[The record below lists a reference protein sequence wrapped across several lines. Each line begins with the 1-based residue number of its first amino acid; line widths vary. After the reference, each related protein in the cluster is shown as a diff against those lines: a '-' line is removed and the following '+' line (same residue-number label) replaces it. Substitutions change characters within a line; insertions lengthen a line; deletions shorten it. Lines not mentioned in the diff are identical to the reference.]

1 MIFSPT
7 SHVLDAGPC
16 CHEPRLQTQI
26 KPDKPPNADAV
37 ALYWKEFT
45 MTKFDQA
52 WVDAETAK
60 REWMTEN
67 SLYKEEEEHAS
78 CGVGLVVSIDGKPSR
93 KVVENGIAALKAIWH
108 RGAVDAD
115 GKTGDGAG
123 IHVQIPVEFFYDQI
137 RRTGHEPDMTKMIAV
152 GQVFLPR
159 TDYGAQE
166 TCRTIVESEVLRMGY
181 YIYGWRHVPVDVAC
195 LGEKANATRPEI
207 EQILISNSKG
217 VDEETFERE
226 LYVIRRRIEKA
237 ATAAGVQGLYLCSLS
252 CRSIIYKGMMLAEQ
266 VAEFYPD
273 LMDERFESAFALYHQ
288 RYSTNTFP
296 QWWLAQPFRML
307 AHNGEINTLKGNL
320 NWMKS
325 HEIRMASGAFGDMA
339 EDIKPIVAQGSSDS
353 AALDSVFEVLVRAG
367 RSAPMAKTMMVPESW
382 SKQAIELPQ
391 SWRDMYS
398 YCNSVLEPWDGPAA
412 LAMTD
417 GRWVCAGLDR
427 NGLRP
432 MRYVVTGDGLLI
444 AGSETGMVPVDEA
457 NVVEKGALGPGQ
469 LLAVD
474 MQEGKLY
481 HDTEMKDKLAAA
493 QPFGDWVG
501 KINELDDKLAVVTE
515 KPMFTGAELRK
526 RQIAA
531 GYSIEEL
538 EQILAPMAE
547 DAKEALASMGD
558 DTPSAVL
565 SEKYRPLS
573 HFFRQAFSQV
583 TNPPIDSLREFR
595 VMSLKTRFG
604 NLKNVLDE
612 DSSQTEILVLDSPF
626 VGNAQFDEL
635 IANFNAPLAEI
646 DCTFDAGAGPDDL
659 RKGLTRIRA
668 EAEDAV
674 RSGAGHIILT
684 DQHQSIDR
692 VAMPMIL
699 ATSAVHSW
707 LTRKGLRTFC
717 SLNVRSAECVDPH
730 YFAVLIGCGATVVNA
745 YLAEDSLADRIERGL
760 LECTL
765 TEAIQRYRNAIDQ
778 GLLKIMAKMGIS
790 VISSYRGGLNF
801 EAVGLS
807 RAMVAEYFP
816 GMQSRISGIGTTG
829 IQRKSESVH
838 AKGWRG
844 GSDVLPIGGFYKAR
858 RSGEKHAWEAQTMHM
873 LQAACNTANYEM
885 WKQFSAAMRANPP
898 IHLRDL
904 LDIKEMGKAIPIEE
918 VESITSIRK
927 RFVTPGMSLGALS
940 PEAHKTLNVAMNR
953 IGAKSDSGEG
963 GEDPAHFVPEANG
976 DNPSA
981 KIKQVASGRFGVTAE
996 YLNHCEELEIKVAQ
1010 GAKPG
1015 EGGQL
1020 PGMKVTDLIARLRH
1034 STKGVTLISPPPH
1047 HDIYSIE
1054 DLAQLIYDLK
1064 QINPR
1069 CKVTVK
1075 LVASSGVGTIAAG
1088 VAKAKADV
1096 ILISGHNG
1104 GTGASPAT
1112 SIKYA
1117 GLPWEM
1123 GLTEAHQVLAMNNLR
1138 ERVTLRTDGGLRT
1151 GRDIVM
1157 AAMMG
1162 AEEYG
1167 IGTAALIAMGCIM
1180 VRQCQSNTC
1189 PVGVCTQDE
1198 ELRDKFTGNADKVV
1212 NLITFYATEVR
1223 EILASIGARS
1233 MDDVI
1238 GRADLL
1244 SQVSRGSAHLDDLD
1258 LNPLL
1263 ITVDGADRIVYD
1275 RNKARNFVPDTLD
1288 AEIVKDA
1295 ARFLNDGEKMQLQYA
1310 VQNTL
1315 RTIGT
1320 RTSSH
1325 IVQNFG
1331 MNNTLQADHL
1341 TVKLSGSA
1349 GQSLGAFAA
1358 PGLKLEVSGDANDYV
1373 GKGLS
1378 GGTIVVRP
1386 PMNSP
1391 LVAADNTIIGNT
1403 VLYGATAGYLFAAGR
1418 AGERFGVR
1426 NSGAKVVIEGCGACG
1441 CEYMT
1446 GGVAVIL
1453 GSIGA
1458 NFGAGMTGGMA
1469 YLYDPDGVADSRMN
1483 HETLATCP
1491 IGDAHW
1497 EGQLKELIERHLA
1510 ETGSVKAADIL
1521 QHWDV
1526 ELANF
1531 VQICPKEMLAHLPAP
1546 LGVEDKAVPAE

>member
-1 MIFSPT
+1 
-7 SHVLDAGPC
+7 
-16 CHEPRLQTQI
+16 
-26 KPDKPPNADAV
+26 
-37 ALYWKEFT
+37 
-45 MTKFDQA
+45 MTVYDEKWA
-52 WVDAETAK
+52 AREEAK
-60 REWMTEN
+60 RAYMSEH
-67 SLYKEEEEHAS
+67 SLFREEDEHSS
-78 CGVGLVVSIDGKPSR
+78 CGVGLVVSIDGSKSR
-93 KVVENGIAALKAIWH
+93 KVVENGISALKAIWH

-115 GKTGDGAG
+115 GMTGDGAG
-123 IHVQIPVEFFYDQI
+123 IHVQIPVPFFYDQVE
-137 RRTGHEPDMTKMIAV
+137 RTGHTPRKGEMLAV

-159 TDYGAQE
+159 TDFGAQE

-181 YIYGWRHVPVDVAC
+181 YIYGWRHVPVATSC
-195 LGEKANATRPEI
+195 LGDKANATRPEI

-237 ATAAGVQGLYLCSLS
+237 AAAAGVGQLYICSLS

-273 LMDERFESAFALYHQ
+273 LMDERFESAFAIYHQ

-325 HEIRMASGAFGDMA
+325 HEIRMASSTFGDMA
-339 EDIKPIVAQGSSDS
+339 EDIKPICPQGSSDS
-353 AALDSVFEVLVRAG
+353 AALDAVFEVLVRAG
-367 RSAPMAKTMMVPESW
+367 RTAPMAKTMLVPESW
-382 SKQAIELPQ
+382 SKNAQELPQ

-398 YCNSVLEPWDGPAA
+398 YVNSVMEPWDGPAA

-432 MRYVVTGDGLLI
+432 MRYVVTGDGLVI
-444 AGSETGMVPVDEA
+444 AGSEVGMVPTDEA
-457 NVVEKGALGPGQ
+457 TVVEKGALGPGQ
-469 LLAVD
+469 MLAVD
-474 MQEGKLY
+474 MKDGKLY
-481 HDTEMKDKLAAA
+481 HDTEMKDSLANA
-493 QPFGDWVG
+493 QPFGEWVG
-501 KINELDDKLAVVTE
+501 KINDLDEELTGLEE
-515 KPMFTGAELRK
+515 KTLFSGDELKK

-547 DAKEALASMGD
+547 DGKETLASMGD

-573 HFFRQAFSQV
+573 HFFRQNFSQV

-612 DSSQTEILVLDSPF
+612 DSSQTEILVLESPF
-626 VGNAQFDEL
+626 IGNAQFDAL
-635 IANFNAPLAEI
+635 KTHFNAPMTEI
-646 DCTFDAGAGPDDL
+646 DCTFDAAGGPTAL
-659 RKGLTRIRA
+659 REGLDRIRS

-674 RSGAGHIILT
+674 RSGGGHIVLT
-684 DQHQSIDR
+684 DHMQNADK

-717 SLNVRSAECVDPH
+717 SLGVRSAECIDPH
-730 YFAVLIGCGATVVNA
+730 YFAVLIGCGATIVNA

-760 LECTL
+760 LDCTL
-765 TEAIQRYRNAIDQ
+765 TEAVSRYRAAVDA

-807 RAMVAEYFP
+807 RAMVAEFFP
-816 GMQSRISGIGTTG
+816 GMHSRISGIGVNG
-829 IQRKSESVH
+829 IQRKVESVH
-838 AKGWRG
+838 KKGFHG
-844 GSDVLPIGGFYKAR
+844 GNAMPIGGFYKSR
-858 RSGEKHAWEAQTMHM
+858 KTGETHAWEAQAMHM
-873 LQAACNTANYEM
+873 LQSACDRASYEM
-885 WKQFSAAMRANPP
+885 WKQYSAKMKANPP

-904 LDIKEMGKAIPIEE
+904 LDIKALGKAVPIEE

-1112 SIKYA
+1112 SIKFA

-1138 ERVTLRTDGGLRT
+1138 DRVTLRTDGGLRT

-1198 ELRDKFTGNADKVV
+1198 DLRAKFTGNADKVV
-1212 NLITFYATEVR
+1212 NLITFYAQEVR
-1223 EILASIGARS
+1223 ELLASIGARS
-1233 MDDVI
+1233 VDEII

-1244 SQVSRGSAHLDDLD
+1244 TQVSRGSAHLDDLD

-1263 ITVDGADRIVYD
+1263 LSMDGAESIVYD
-1275 RNKARNFVPDTLD
+1275 RSKPRNAVPDTLD
-1288 AEIVKDA
+1288 AQIVSDA
-1295 ARFLNDGEKMQLQYA
+1295 ARFLNDGEKMQLSYA

-1315 RTIGT
+1315 RTVGT

-1325 IVQNFG
+1325 IVTNFG
-1331 MNNTLQADHL
+1331 MRNDLQPDHL
-1341 TVKLSGSA
+1341 TVKLTGSA

-1358 PGLKLEVSGDANDYV
+1358 PGLKIEVSGDANDYV

-1378 GGTIVVRP
+1378 GGIIVVRP
-1386 PMNSP
+1386 PMHSP
-1391 LVAADNTIIGNT
+1391 LVASENTIIGNT
-1403 VLYGATAGYLFAAGR
+1403 VLYGATDGYLFAAGR
-1418 AGERFGVR
+1418 AGERFAVR
-1426 NSGAKVVIEGCGACG
+1426 NSGAKVVIEGCGSNG

-1446 GGVAVIL
+1446 GGTAVIL
-1453 GSIGA
+1453 GTIGA

-1469 YLYDPDGVADSRMN
+1469 YLYDPEGNVEDLMN
-1483 HETLATCP
+1483 LETLVTCP
-1491 IGDAHW
+1491 VTVDHW
-1497 EGQLKELIERHLA
+1497 EAELKDLIERHAA
-1510 ETGSVKAADIL
+1510 ETNSVKAREIL
-1521 QHWDV
+1521 SNWEV
-1526 ELANF
+1526 EKANF
-1531 VQICPKEMLAHLPAP
+1531 LQACPKEMLIHIPAP
-1546 LGVEDKAVPAE
+1546 LSLEEKAIPAE

>member
-1 MIFSPT
+1 
-7 SHVLDAGPC
+7 
-16 CHEPRLQTQI
+16 
-26 KPDKPPNADAV
+26 
-37 ALYWKEFT
+37 
-45 MTKFDQA
+45 MTKYDA
-52 WVDAETAK
+52 TWVAAEEAK
-60 REWMTEN
+60 RKWMAEN
-67 SLYKEEEEHAS
+67 GMYIEEEEHSS
-78 CGVGLVVSIDGKPSR
+78 CGVGLVVSLDGQPSR
-93 KVVENGIAALKAIWH
+93 KVVEAGITALKAIWH

-123 IHVQIPVEFFYDQI
+123 IHVQIPVPFFYDQI
-137 RRTGHEPDMTKMIAV
+137 RRTGHEPDMDQLIAV

-159 TDYGAQE
+159 SDFGAQE

-181 YIYGWRHVPVDVAC
+181 YIYGWRHVPVDVSC

-237 ATAAGVQGLYLCSLS
+237 AAAAGIGSLYLCSLS

-266 VAEFYPD
+266 VSEFYPD
-273 LMDERFESAFALYHQ
+273 LQDERFESAFAIYHQ

-325 HEIRMASGAFGDMA
+325 HEIRMASNYFGDLA
-339 EDIKPIVAQGSSDS
+339 EDIKPIVPGGSSDS
-353 AALDSVFEVLVRAG
+353 AALDAVFEVLVRAG
-367 RSAPMAKTMMVPESW
+367 RNAPMAKTMLVPEAW
-382 SKQAIELPQ
+382 SKTSTELPQ
-391 SWRDMYS
+391 AWQDMYA
-398 YCNSVLEPWDGPAA
+398 YCNSVMEPWDGPAA

-432 MRYVVTGDGLLI
+432 MRYVVTGEGLLI
-444 AGSETGMVPVDEA
+444 AGSEAGMVPVNEA
-457 NVVEKGALGPGQ
+457 NLVEKGALGPGQ
-469 LLAVD
+469 MIAVD
-474 MQEGKLY
+474 MQEAKLY
-481 HDTEMKDKLAAA
+481 HDTGMKDALAASR
-493 QPFGDWVG
+493 PFGDWVE
-501 KINELDDKLAVVTE
+501 KVVDL
-515 KPMFTGAELRK
+515 GAETEGLTESVAFSGSELRQ
-526 RQIAA
+526 RQISA
-531 GYSIEEL
+531 GYTLEEL

-547 DAKEALASMGD
+547 DGKETLASMGD

-565 SEKYRPLS
+565 SKQYRPLS
-573 HFFRQAFSQV
+573 HFFRQNFSQV
-583 TNPPIDSLREFR
+583 TNPPIDSLREYR

-612 DSSQTEILVLDSPF
+612 DSSQTEILVLESPF
-626 VGNAQFDEL
+626 VTNAQFQALLTQFGESVVS
-635 IANFNAPLAEI
+635 I
-646 DCTFDAGAGPDDL
+646 DCTFPTGGGQGAL
-659 RKGLTRIRA
+659 REALSRIRQ

-674 RSGAGHIILT
+674 RSGAGNIVLT
-684 DQHQSIDR
+684 DRGQSHER

-707 LTRKGLRTFC
+707 LTKQGLRTFC
-717 SLNVRSAECVDPH
+717 SINVRSAECIDPH
-730 YFAVLIGCGATVVNA
+730 YFAVLIGAGATTVNA
-745 YLAEDSLADRIERGL
+745 YLAQDSLADRIDRGL
-760 LECTL
+760 LECSL
-765 TEAIQRYRNAIDQ
+765 TEAMARYRNAIDQ

-816 GMQSRISGIGTTG
+816 GMISRISGIGVSG
-829 IQRKSESVH
+829 LQRKAEEVH
-838 AKGWRG
+838 ANGWLSQG
-844 GSDVLPIGGFYKAR
+844 DVLPIGGFYKAR

-873 LQAACNTANYEM
+873 MQMACNTASYEM
-885 WKQFSAAMRANPP
+885 WKQYSAKMRSNPP

-904 LDIKEMGKAIPIEE
+904 LDIKPLGKAIPIEE

-963 GEDPAHFVPEANG
+963 GEDPAHFVPEPNG

-1088 VAKAKADV
+1088 VAKAKADI

-1112 SIKYA
+1112 SIKFA

-1138 ERVTLRTDGGLRT
+1138 DRVTLRTDGGLRT

-1198 ELRDKFTGNADKVV
+1198 RLREKFTGNADKVV
-1212 NLITFYATEVR
+1212 NLITFYAQEVR
-1223 EILASIGARS
+1223 ELLASIGARS
-1233 MDDVI
+1233 LDEVI

-1244 SQVSRGSAHLDDLD
+1244 TQVSRGAAHLDDLD

-1263 ITVDGADRIVYD
+1263 ITVDGSQNIVYD
-1275 RNKARNFVPDTLD
+1275 RYKARNAVPDTLD
-1288 AEIVKDA
+1288 AQIVKDA
-1295 ARFLNDGEKMQLQYA
+1295 HRFLEDGEKMQLSYA

-1325 IVQNFG
+1325 IVKNFG
-1331 MNNTLQADHL
+1331 MRNALQPDHL
-1341 TVKLSGSA
+1341 TVKLEGSA

-1386 PMNSP
+1386 AQVSP
-1391 LVAADNTIIGNT
+1391 LQADANVIIGNT
-1403 VLYGATAGYLFAAGR
+1403 VLYGATDGYLFAAGR
-1418 AGERFGVR
+1418 AGERFAVR
-1426 NSGAKVVIEGCGACG
+1426 NSGAKVVIEGCGSNG

-1469 YLYDPDGVADSRMN
+1469 YLYDPEGSALDNMN
-1483 HETLATCP
+1483 LETLVTCP
-1491 IGDAHW
+1491 VTVDHW
-1497 EGQLKELIERHLA
+1497 EDQLHGLVARHAA
-1510 ETGSVKAADIL
+1510 ETGSRKAAEIL
-1521 QHWDV
+1521 QHWD
-1526 ELANF
+1526 EEKANF
-1531 VQICPKEMLAHLPAP
+1531 LQVCPKEMLNKISHP
-1546 LGVEDKAVPAE
+1546 LGIEEQAVPAE

>member
-1 MIFSPT
+1 
-7 SHVLDAGPC
+7 
-16 CHEPRLQTQI
+16 
-26 KPDKPPNADAV
+26 
-37 ALYWKEFT
+37 
-45 MTKFDQA
+45 MTKYDSD
-52 WVDAETAK
+52 WVKSEETKRKWMAEHG
-60 REWMTEN
+60 
-67 SLYKEEEEHAS
+67 LYSETEEHSS
-78 CGVGLVVSIDGKPSR
+78 CGVGLVVSVDGKRSR
-93 KVVENGIAALKAIWH
+93 KVVDAGIEALKAVWH

-123 IHVQIPVEFFYDQI
+123 IHVQIPVPFFYDQI
-137 RRTGHEPDMTKMIAV
+137 RRTGHEPKIDELIAV

-159 TDYGAQE
+159 TDFGAQE
-166 TCRTIVESEVLRMGY
+166 SCRTIVETEVLRMGY
-181 YIYGWRHVPVDVAC
+181 YIYGWRHVPVDVTC

-217 VDEETFERE
+217 VDEDTFERE

-237 ATAAGVQGLYLCSLS
+237 AMAAGISGLYLASLS

-266 VAEFYPD
+266 VAVFYPD
-273 LMDERFESAFALYHQ
+273 LMDARFESAFAIYHQ

-307 AHNGEINTLKGNL
+307 AHNGEINTLRGNI

-325 HEIRMASGAFGDMA
+325 HEIRMASGTFGDYA
-339 EDIKPIVAQGSSDS
+339 EDIKPIIAGGSSDS

-367 RSAPMAKTMMVPESW
+367 RSAPMAKTMLVPESW
-382 SKQAIELPQ
+382 SKQAVELPQ
-391 SWRDMYS
+391 AWRDMYS
-398 YCNSVLEPWDGPAA
+398 YCNSVMEPWDGPAA

-432 MRYVVTGDGLLI
+432 MRYVVTGDGLVI
-444 AGSETGMVPVDEA
+444 AGSETGMVPIDEA
-457 NVVEKGALGPGQ
+457 TVAEKGALGPGQ
-469 LLAVD
+469 MLAVD
-474 MQEGKLY
+474 MKKGKLFR
-481 HDTEMKDKLAAA
+481 DTQIKNKLAAA
-493 QPFGDWVG
+493 LPFGEWVG
-501 KINELDDKLAVVTE
+501 KINDLDTVLAGIEE
-515 KPMFTGAELRK
+515 KPLFTGAELRK

-538 EQILAPMAE
+538 EQILSPMAE
-547 DAKEALASMGD
+547 DGKEALASMGD

-565 SEKYRPLS
+565 SKQYRPLS
-573 HFFRQAFSQV
+573 HFFRQNFSQV
-583 TNPPIDSLREFR
+583 TNPPIDSLREYR

-612 DSSQTEILVLDSPF
+612 DSSQTEIVVLGSPF
-626 VGNAQFDEL
+626 VGNAQWEKLVENFD
-635 IANFNAPLAEI
+635 APLAEI
-646 DCTFDAGAGPDDL
+646 DCSFEPGAGAL
-659 RKGLTRIRA
+659 SAALSRVRA
-668 EAEDAV
+668 EAEEAV
-674 RSGAGHIILT
+674 RSGAGHLVLS
-684 DQHQSIDR
+684 DQNSCPGKI
-692 VAMPMIL
+692 AMPMIL
-699 ATSAVHSW
+699 ATSAVHSH

-717 SLNVRSAECVDPH
+717 SLNVRSAECIDPH

-760 LECTL
+760 LDGSL
-765 TEAIQRYRNAIDQ
+765 TENVARYREAIDQ

-790 VISSYRGGLNF
+790 VVSSYRGGLNF

-816 GMQSRISGIGTTG
+816 GMTSRISGIGVTG
-829 IQRKSESVH
+829 IQSKAEDIH
-838 AKGWRG
+838 AKGWESG
-844 GSDVLPIGGFYKAR
+844 LDVLPIGGFYKAR
-858 RSGEKHAWEAQTMHM
+858 KTGETHAWEATSMHM
-873 LQAACNTANYEM
+873 MQMACNRASFEM
-885 WKQFSAAMRANPP
+885 WKQYSAKMQSNPP

-904 LDIKEMGKAIPIEE
+904 MDFKALGNPIPIEE

-963 GEDPAHFVPEANG
+963 GEDPAHFVPEPNG

-996 YLNHCEELEIKVAQ
+996 YLNQCEELEIKVAQ

-1138 ERVTLRTDGGLRT
+1138 DRITLRTDGGLRT

-1198 ELRDKFTGNADKVV
+1198 SLRAKFTGNADKVV
-1212 NLITFYATEVR
+1212 NLITFYAQEVR
-1223 EILASIGARS
+1223 EILASLGARS
-1233 MDDVI
+1233 VDEII

-1244 SQVSRGSAHLDDLD
+1244 AQVSRGSAHLDDLD

-1263 ITVDGADRIVYD
+1263 ITVDGAHDIVYNRGKD
-1275 RNKARNFVPDTLD
+1275 RNAVPDTLD
-1288 AEIVKDA
+1288 AEIVRDA
-1295 ARFLNDGEKMQLQYA
+1295 ARFLKDGEKMQLSYA
-1310 VQNTL
+1310 VQNTH
-1315 RTIGT
+1315 RTVGT
-1320 RTSSH
+1320 RVSSH

-1331 MNNTLQADHL
+1331 MRNTFQSDHL
-1341 TVKLSGSA
+1341 HVKLQGSA

-1386 PMNSP
+1386 PQVSP
-1391 LVAADNTIIGNT
+1391 LKADENTIIGNT
-1403 VLYGATAGYLFAAGR
+1403 VLYGATDGHLFAAGR
-1418 AGERFGVR
+1418 AGERFAVR
-1426 NSGAKVVIEGCGACG
+1426 NSGATVVVEGCGSNG

-1453 GSIGA
+1453 GDIGA

-1469 YLYDPDGVADSRMN
+1469 YLHDPEGKAQLLMN
-1483 HETLATCP
+1483 METLVTCP
-1491 IGDAHW
+1491 VEVSHW
-1497 EGQLKELIERHLA
+1497 EDQLKNLIERHAL
-1510 ETGSVKAADIL
+1510 ETGSRKAADIL

-1526 ELANF
+1526 EKRNF
-1531 VQICPKEMLAHLPAP
+1531 LQVCPKEMLNKLSHP
-1546 LGVEDKAVPAE
+1546 LRLETAAVPAE

>member
-1 MIFSPT
+1 
-7 SHVLDAGPC
+7 
-16 CHEPRLQTQI
+16 
-26 KPDKPPNADAV
+26 
-37 ALYWKEFT
+37 
-45 MTKFDQA
+45 MTKYDDA
-52 WVDAETAK
+52 WVAREEAK
-60 REWMTEN
+60 RAFMAE
-67 SLYKEEEEHAS
+67 SGLYSPEEEHSS
-78 CGVGLVVSIDGKPSR
+78 CGVGLVVNVDGSR
-93 KVVENGIAALKAIWH
+93 SREVVESGIKALQAIWH

-123 IHVQIPVEFFYDQI
+123 IHVQIPVPFFYEQVE
-137 RRTGHEPDMTKMIAV
+137 RTGHIPRKDELIAV

-159 TDYGAQE
+159 TDFAAQE
-166 TCRTIVESEVLRMGY
+166 TCRTIVETEVLRMGY
-181 YIYGWRHVPVDVAC
+181 YIYGWRHVPVKVEC

-237 ATAAGVQGLYLCSLS
+237 ATAAQVPTLYIASMS

-266 VAEFYPD
+266 VAEFFPD
-273 LMDERFESAFALYHQ
+273 LMDDKFESAFAIYHQ

-307 AHNGEINTLKGNL
+307 AHNGEINTLKGNV

-325 HEIRMASGAFGDMA
+325 HEIRMASSAFGDLA
-339 EDIKPIVAQGSSDS
+339 DDIKPIVASGSSDS

-367 RSAPMAKTMMVPESW
+367 RSAPMAKTMLVPEAW
-382 SKQAIELPQ
+382 SKQAVELPQ
-391 SWRDMYS
+391 AWRDMYS
-398 YCNSVLEPWDGPAA
+398 YCNSVMEPWDGPAA

-427 NGLRP
+427 SGLRP
-432 MRYVVTGDGLLI
+432 MRYVVTKDGMLI
-444 AGSETGMVPVDEA
+444 AGSEAGMVPLDEA
-457 NVVEKGALGPGQ
+457 RVLHKGALGPGQ

-474 MQEGKLY
+474 MKKGKLFG
-481 HDTEMKDKLAAA
+481 DTEIKDKLAAA
-493 QPFGDWVG
+493 RPFGEWVS
-501 KINELDDKLAVVTE
+501 KINELDGALAKVTE
-515 KPMFTGAELRK
+515 KPLFEGAELRR

-547 DAKEALASMGD
+547 DAKESLASMGD

-565 SEKYRPLS
+565 SGKYRPLS
-573 HFFRQAFSQV
+573 HFFRQNFSQV
-583 TNPPIDSLREFR
+583 TNPPIDSLREYR

-626 VGNAQFDEL
+626 VGNAQFEEL
-635 IANFNAPLAEI
+635 MGHFNADTATL
-646 DCTFDAGAGPDDL
+646 DCTFEAGAGNL
-659 RKGLTRIRA
+659 NTALMRIRE

-674 RSGAGHIILT
+674 RSGAGHLVLT
-684 DQHQSIDR
+684 DQNSDAGK
-692 VAMPMIL
+692 VSMPMIL
-699 ATSAVHSW
+699 ATSAVHSH
-707 LTRKGLRTFC
+707 LTRKGLRTFT
-717 SLNVRSAECVDPH
+717 SINVRSAECVDPH

-745 YLAEDSLADRIERGL
+745 YLAEDSLADRIGRGL
-760 LECTL
+760 LDVDL
-765 TEAIQRYRNAIDQ
+765 TTAVARYREAIDQ

-790 VISSYRGGLNF
+790 VVSSYRGGLNF

-816 GMQSRISGIGTTG
+816 GMTSRISGIGVSG
-829 IQRKSESVH
+829 IQHKAEGVH
-838 AKGWRG
+838 AKGWAG
-844 GSDVLPIGGFYKAR
+844 NDAVMPMGGFYKSR
-858 RSGEKHAWEAQTMHM
+858 KSGETHAWEATSMHM
-873 LQAACNTANYEM
+873 LQSACNRASYEM
-885 WKQFSAAMRANPP
+885 WKQYSAKMQSNPP

-904 LDIKEMGKAIPIEE
+904 LALKPLGEAVPIEE

-963 GEDPAHFVPEANG
+963 GEDPAHFLPEANG

-996 YLNHCEELEIKVAQ
+996 YLNQCEELEIKVAQ

-1020 PGMKVTDLIARLRH
+1020 PGMKVTELIARLRH
-1034 STKGVTLISPPPH
+1034 STPGVTLISPPPH

-1088 VAKAKADV
+1088 VAKAKADI

-1123 GLTEAHQVLAMNNLR
+1123 GLTEAHQVLSMNNLR
-1138 ERVTLRTDGGLRT
+1138 DRVTLRTDGGLRT

-1157 AAMMG
+1157 AAMLG

-1198 ELRDKFTGNADKVV
+1198 ALRDKFTGNADKVV

-1223 EILASIGARS
+1223 EILASIGARTL
-1233 MDDVI
+1233 DDVI

-1244 SQVSRGSAHLDDLD
+1244 TQVSRGSAHLDDLD

-1263 ITVDGADRIVYD
+1263 ISVDEAHSAVYD
-1275 RNKARNFVPDTLD
+1275 RSKPRNAVAETLD
-1288 AEIVKDA
+1288 AQIVKDA
-1295 ARFLNDGEKMQLQYA
+1295 VRFLEDGEKLQLSYA
-1310 VQNTL
+1310 VQNTH
-1315 RTIGT
+1315 RTVGT
-1320 RTSSH
+1320 RVSSH
-1325 IVQNFG
+1325 IVKKFG
-1331 MNNTLQADHL
+1331 MRNSLQPNHL
-1341 TVKLSGSA
+1341 TVNLTGSA

-1358 PGLKLEVSGDANDYV
+1358 PGLKLVVAGDANDYV

-1378 GGTIVVRP
+1378 GGIVVVRP
-1386 PMNSP
+1386 QMKSTI
-1391 LVAADNTIIGNT
+1391 VAAENTIIGNT
-1403 VLYGATAGYLFAAGR
+1403 VLYGATDGYLFAAGR
-1418 AGERFGVR
+1418 AGERFAVR
-1426 NSGAKVVIEGCGACG
+1426 NSGAQVVIEGCGSNG

-1453 GSIGA
+1453 GEIGA

-1469 YLYDPDGVADSRMN
+1469 YLYDPNGRASEMMN
-1483 HETLATCP
+1483 HETLVHCDVAV
-1491 IGDAHW
+1491 DHW
-1497 EGQLKELIERHLA
+1497 EQQLKSLIEMHA
-1510 ETGSVKAADIL
+1510 KETNSRKARDIL
-1521 QHWDV
+1521 QHWDL
-1526 ELANF
+1526 EKGNF
-1531 VQICPKEMLAHLPAP
+1531 VQVCPKEMLNRIPAP
-1546 LGVEDKAVPAE
+1546 LGNEAQAVPAE

>member
-1 MIFSPT
+1 
-7 SHVLDAGPC
+7 
-16 CHEPRLQTQI
+16 
-26 KPDKPPNADAV
+26 
-37 ALYWKEFT
+37 
-45 MTKFDQA
+45 MTKFDA
-52 WVDAETAK
+52 SWVKAEEAK
-60 REWMTEN
+60 RKRMAEN
-67 SLYKEEEEHAS
+67 GMYSEAEEHAS

-93 KVVENGIAALKAIWH
+93 KVVQAGIDALKAVWH

-123 IHVQIPVEFFYDQI
+123 IHVQIPVPFFYNQI
-137 RRTGHEPDMTKMIAV
+137 ERTGHTPRMEELMAV

-159 TDYGAQE
+159 TNFGAQE

-181 YIYGWRHVPVDVAC
+181 YIYGWRHVPVNVAC
-195 LGEKANATRPEI
+195 LGDKANATRPEI

-217 VDEETFERE
+217 VNEEIFERE
-226 LYVIRRRIEKA
+226 LYVIRRRIENA
-237 ATAAGVQGLYLCSLS
+237 ALAAGINELYLASLS
-252 CRSIIYKGMMLAEQ
+252 CRSIIYKGMFLAQ
-266 VAEFYPD
+266 DVSEFYPD
-273 LMDERFESAFALYHQ
+273 LKDDRFESAFALYHQ

-307 AHNGEINTLKGNL
+307 AHNGEINTLKGNT

-325 HEIRMASGAFGDMA
+325 HEIRMSSDAFGDMA
-339 EDIKPIVAQGSSDS
+339 EDIKPVIPSGSSDS
-353 AALDSVFEVLVRAG
+353 AALDSVFEMLVRAG
-367 RSAPMAKTMMVPESW
+367 RNAPMAKTMLVPESW
-382 SKQAIELPQ
+382 SKQAVDLPK
-391 SWRDMYS
+391 SWIDMYS
-398 YCNSVLEPWDGPAA
+398 YCNSVMEPWDGPAA

-444 AGSETGMVPVDEA
+444 AGSEAGMVYVDEA
-457 NVVEKGALGPGQ
+457 NVKEKGALGPGQ

-474 MQEGKLY
+474 MDEGRLY
-481 HDTEMKDKLAAA
+481 HDTEMKDLLAASRD
-493 QPFGDWVG
+493 FGAWVG
-501 KINELDDKLAVVTE
+501 KINELDDDLAKAIE
-515 KPMFTGAELRK
+515 APLFAGAELRQ

-531 GYSIEEL
+531 GYTIEEL

-547 DAKEALASMGD
+547 DGKETLASMGD

-573 HFFRQAFSQV
+573 HFFRQNFSQV

-612 DSSQTEILVLDSPF
+612 SSAQTEILVLNSPF
-626 VGNAQFDEL
+626 VANVQFQRL
-635 IANFNAPLAEI
+635 LKNFNAPMVEI
-646 DCTFDAGAGPDDL
+646 DCTFPSGAEAGSLQTAL
-659 RKGLTRIRA
+659 NRIRS

-674 RSGAGHIILT
+674 RSGAGHLVLT
-684 DQHQSIDR
+684 DQHATDMRI
-692 VAMPMIL
+692 AMPMIL

-707 LTRKGLRTFC
+707 LTRQGLRTFT
-717 SLNVRSAECVDPH
+717 SVNVRSAECIDPH

-760 LECTL
+760 LDCAL
-765 TEAIQRYRNAIDQ
+765 TEAVARYRNAIDQ

-790 VISSYRGGLNF
+790 VVSSYRGGLNF

-807 RAMVAEYFP
+807 RAMCAEYFP
-816 GMQSRISGIGTTG
+816 GMTSRISGIGVVG
-829 IQRKSESVH
+829 IQHKAESIH
-838 AKGWRG
+838 ASAYKNA
-844 GSDVLPIGGFYKAR
+844 SDVLPIGGFYKAR
-858 RSGEKHAWEAQTMHM
+858 RSGEKHAWEAQTMHL
-873 LQAACNTANYEM
+873 LQAACERGSFEM
-885 WKQFSAAMRANPP
+885 WKNYSAKLQANPP

-904 LDIKEMGKAIPIEE
+904 LAIKPLGAAISMDE
-918 VESITSIRK
+918 VESITSIRQ

-1075 LVASSGVGTIAAG
+1075 LVAASGVGTIAAG
-1088 VAKAKADV
+1088 VAKANADI

-1112 SIKYA
+1112 SIKFA

-1198 ELRDKFTGNADKVV
+1198 DLRGKFSGSADKVV
-1212 NLITFYATEVR
+1212 NLITFYAQEVR
-1223 EILASIGARS
+1223 EILASIGAHS
-1233 MDDVI
+1233 LGEVI

-1263 ITVDGADRIVYD
+1263 ITVDGADQISYD
-1275 RNKARNFVPDTLD
+1275 RHKPRNSVPDTLD
-1288 AEIVKDA
+1288 AQIVTDA
-1295 ARFLNDGEKMQLQYA
+1295 ARFLQEGEKMQLQYA
-1310 VQNTL
+1310 VQNTS
-1315 RTIGT
+1315 RSIGT
-1320 RTSSH
+1320 RISSH
-1325 IVQNFG
+1325 IVTKFG
-1331 MNNTLQADHL
+1331 MRNSLQPDHL
-1341 TVKLSGSA
+1341 TIKLQGSA
-1349 GQSLGAFAA
+1349 GQALGAFAA
-1358 PGLKLEVSGDANDYV
+1358 PGLKLEVAGEANDYV

-1386 PMNSP
+1386 AQISP
-1391 LVAADNTIIGNT
+1391 LVASENTIIGNT

-1418 AGERFGVR
+1418 AGERFAVR
-1426 NSGAKVVIEGCGACG
+1426 NSGAKTVVEGCGSNG

-1446 GGVAVIL
+1446 GGISVIL

-1469 YLYDPDGVADSRMN
+1469 YLYDPKDSTAPMMN
-1483 HETLATCP
+1483 METLVTCSVTAP
-1491 IGDAHW
+1491 HW
-1497 EGQLKELIERHLA
+1497 EQELKDLVIRHA
-1510 ETGSVKAADIL
+1510 NETGSLKAADIL
-1521 QHWDV
+1521 QHWDQ
-1526 ELANF
+1526 ERHNF
-1531 VQICPKEMLAHLPAP
+1531 IQVCPKEMLVHLPAS
-1546 LGVEDKAVPAE
+1546 LNDAQAQSVPAE

>member
-1 MIFSPT
+1 
-7 SHVLDAGPC
+7 
-16 CHEPRLQTQI
+16 
-26 KPDKPPNADAV
+26 
-37 ALYWKEFT
+37 
-45 MTKFDQA
+45 MTKYN
-52 WVDAETAK
+52 AEWAAAEEAK
-60 REWMTEN
+60 RKWMAEN
-67 SLYKEEEEHAS
+67 SLYRDEEEHSS
-78 CGVGLVVSIDGKPSR
+78 CGVGLVVSINGKPSR
-93 KVVENGIAALKAIWH
+93 KVVENGINALKAIWH

-123 IHVQIPVEFFYDQI
+123 IHVQIPVPFFYDQI
-137 RRTGHEPDMTKMIAV
+137 RRTGHEPHTDQLIAV

-159 TDYGAQE
+159 TDFGAQE
-166 TCRTIVESEVLRMGY
+166 TCRTIVEAEVLRMGHT
-181 YIYGWRHVPVDVAC
+181 IYGWRHVPVNVGV

-207 EQILISNSKG
+207 EQILISNAKDI
-217 VDEETFERE
+217 DEETFERE

-237 ATAAGVQGLYLCSLS
+237 ATAAGIGNLYLCSLS

-273 LMDERFESAFALYHQ
+273 LKDDRFESAFAIYHQ

-325 HEIRMASGAFGDMA
+325 HEIRMASSSFGDHA
-339 EDIKPIVAQGSSDS
+339 EDIKPIVASGSSDS

-367 RSAPMAKTMMVPESW
+367 RNAPMAKTMLIPESW
-382 SKQAIELPQ
+382 SKQAVELPE

-398 YCNSVLEPWDGPAA
+398 YCNSVMEPWDGPAA

-444 AGSETGMVPVDEA
+444 AGSEAGMVPIDECT
-457 NVVEKGALGPGQ
+457 VREKGALGPGQ
-469 LLAVD
+469 MISVD
-474 MQEGKLY
+474 MTEGKLF
-481 HDTEMKDKLAAA
+481 HDTEIKDTLAAA
-493 QPFGDWVG
+493 QPFGEWVG
-501 KINELDDKLAVVTE
+501 KINDLEQVLGDVTE
-515 KPMFTGAELRK
+515 TAMFSGAELRK

-531 GYSIEEL
+531 GYTIEEL
-538 EQILAPMAE
+538 EQILTPMAE
-547 DAKEALASMGD
+547 DGKEAIASMGD

-565 SEKYRPLS
+565 SKKYRPLS
-573 HFFRQAFSQV
+573 HFFRQNFSQV
-583 TNPPIDSLREFR
+583 TNPPIDSLREYR

-604 NLKNVLDE
+604 NLKNVLSE

-626 VGNAQFDEL
+626 VGNAQFDGL
-635 IANFNAPLAEI
+635 VQQFNAPMAEI
-646 DCTFDAGAGPDDL
+646 DCTFPAGSGPSAL
-659 RKGLTRIRA
+659 REGLSRIRA

-674 RSGAGHIILT
+674 RSGAGHLVLT
-684 DQHQSIDR
+684 DQHQGPGKIP
-692 VAMPMIL
+692 MPMIL
-699 ATSAVHSW
+699 ATSAVHSG
-707 LTRKGLRTFC
+707 LTRKGLRTFT
-717 SLNVRSAECVDPH
+717 SLNVRSAECIDPH
-730 YFAVLIGCGATVVNA
+730 YFAVLIGCGATTVNA
-745 YLAEDSLADRIERGL
+745 YLAEDSLADRIDRGL
-760 LECTL
+760 LDGTL
-765 TEAIQRYRNAIDQ
+765 TAAVAKYRNSVDQ

-807 RAMVAEYFP
+807 RAMCAEFFP
-816 GMQSRISGIGTTG
+816 GMHSRISGIGISG
-829 IQRKSESVH
+829 IQHKLEEVH
-838 AKGWRG
+838 ARGWKG

-858 RSGEKHAWEAQTMHM
+858 RTGEKHAWEAQTMHM
-873 LQAACNTANYEM
+873 LQSACDRANYEM
-885 WKQFSAAMRANPP
+885 WKQFSATMRANPP

-904 LDIKEMGKAIPIEE
+904 LDIKPMGKPVPIEE

-940 PEAHKTLNVAMNR
+940 PEAHRTLSIAMNR

-963 GEDPAHFVPEANG
+963 GESPDDFTPEPNG
-976 DNPSA
+976 DNASA

-996 YLNHCEELEIKVAQ
+996 YLLHCEELEIKVAQ

-1020 PGMKVTDLIARLRH
+1020 PGMKVTDLIAKLRH
-1034 STKGVTLISPPPH
+1034 STPGVTLISPPPH

-1069 CKVTVK
+1069 AKVTVK
-1075 LVASSGVGTIAAG
+1075 LVAQSGVGTIAAG

-1123 GLTEAHQVLAMNNLR
+1123 GLTEAHQVLSMNNLR
-1138 ERVTLRTDGGLRT
+1138 DRITLRTDGGLRT

-1198 ELRDKFTGNADKVV
+1198 RLRAKFTGNADKVV
-1212 NLITFYATEVR
+1212 NLITFYAQEVR
-1223 EILASIGARS
+1223 EILAGIGARS
-1233 MDDVI
+1233 LDEVI

-1263 ITVDGADRIVYD
+1263 ITVDGADQIVYD
-1275 RNKARNFVPDTLD
+1275 RNKPRNAVPDTLD
-1288 AEIVKDA
+1288 SEIVKDA
-1295 ARFLNDGEKMQLQYA
+1295 ARFLEDGEKMQLSYA

-1325 IVQNFG
+1325 IVQKFG
-1331 MNNTLQADHL
+1331 MRNTLQPDHL

-1386 PMNSP
+1386 PMASP
-1391 LVAADNTIIGNT
+1391 LDASGNTIIGNT
-1403 VLYGATAGYLFAAGR
+1403 VLYGATDGYLFAAGR
-1418 AGERFGVR
+1418 AGERFAVR
-1426 NSGAKVVIEGCGACG
+1426 NSGASVVIEGCGSSG

-1453 GSIGA
+1453 GPIGA

-1469 YLYDPDGVADSRMN
+1469 YLYDPDGLAQNMMN
-1483 HETLATCP
+1483 HETVITCP
-1491 IGDAHW
+1491 VATDHW
-1497 EGQLKELIERHLA
+1497 EAELKALVERHAA
-1510 ETGSVKAADIL
+1510 ETNSLKAADIL
-1521 QHWDV
+1521 QHWDL
-1526 ELANF
+1526 ERDNF
-1531 VQICPKEMLAHLPAP
+1531 VQVCPKEMLNKLAHP
-1546 LGVEDKAVPAE
+1546 LGIEDEAIPAE

>member
-1 MIFSPT
+1 
-7 SHVLDAGPC
+7 
-16 CHEPRLQTQI
+16 
-26 KPDKPPNADAV
+26 
-37 ALYWKEFT
+37 
-45 MTKFDQA
+45 MTKYDEN
-52 WVDAETAK
+52 WVREEEAK
-60 REWMTEN
+60 RAFMAEN
-67 SLYKEEEEHAS
+67 GLYSEEEEHSS
-78 CGVGLVVSIDGKPSR
+78 CGVGLVVSVDGKKSR
-93 KVVENGIAALKAIWH
+93 KVVEAGIDALKAIWH

-123 IHVQIPVEFFYDQI
+123 IHVQIPVRFFYDQI
-137 RRTGHEPDMTKMIAV
+137 ERTGHQPRMDELIAV

-159 TDYGAQE
+159 TDFGAQE
-166 TCRTIVESEVLRMGY
+166 TCRTIVETEVLKLGY
-181 YIYGWRHVPVDVAC
+181 SIYGWRHVPVDVTC

-237 ATAAGVQGLYLCSLS
+237 AAAAHVSGLYIASLS

-266 VAEFYPD
+266 VAVFYPD

-325 HEIRMASGAFGDMA
+325 HEIRMASAFFGDMA
-339 EDIKPIVAQGSSDS
+339 EDIKPIVPGGASDS
-353 AALDSVFEVLVRAG
+353 AALDGVFEVMVRAG
-367 RSAPMAKTMMVPESW
+367 RSAPMAKTMLVPESW

-391 SWRDMYS
+391 PWVDMYS
-398 YCNSVLEPWDGPAA
+398 YCNSVMEPWDGPAA

-444 AGSETGMVPVDEA
+444 AGSEAGMVPINEA

-469 LLAVD
+469 MIAVD
-474 MQEGKLY
+474 MQEGALF
-481 HDTEMKDKLAAA
+481 HDTEIKDQLAASR
-493 QPFGDWVG
+493 PFGEWVG
-501 KINELDDKLAVVTE
+501 KISNLEETLKDVTE
-515 KPMFTGAELRK
+515 TPLFEGAELRR

-531 GYSIEEL
+531 GYTSEEL
-538 EQILAPMAE
+538 EQILSPMAE
-547 DAKEALASMGD
+547 DGKESLASMGD

-565 SEKYRPLS
+565 SKMYRPLS
-573 HFFRQAFSQV
+573 HFFRQNFSQV

-612 DSSQTEILVLDSPF
+612 DSSQTEIIVLESPF
-626 VGNAQFDEL
+626 VGNAQWEKL
-635 IANFNAPLAEI
+635 TSGFNAQLTEI
-646 DCTFDAGAGPDDL
+646 DCSFEPGKGAL
-659 RKGLTRIRA
+659 NAALARVRA
-668 EAEDAV
+668 EAEEAV
-674 RSGAGHIILT
+674 RSGAGHLVLT
-684 DQHQSIDR
+684 DQFSGEGK
-692 VAMPMIL
+692 VPMPMIL
-699 ATSAVHSW
+699 ATSAVHSH

-717 SLNVRSAECVDPH
+717 SLNVRSAECIDPH

-745 YLAEDSLADRIERGL
+745 YLAEDSLADRIQRGL
-760 LECTL
+760 LDGTL
-765 TEAIQRYRNAIDQ
+765 TENVARYREAIDQ

-807 RAMVAEYFP
+807 RAMCAEFFP
-816 GMQSRISGIGTTG
+816 GMTSRISGIGVSG
-829 IQRKSESVH
+829 IQVKAEEVH
-838 AKGWRG
+838 ARAYGNDG
-844 GSDVLPIGGFYKAR
+844 AVLPVGGFYKAR
-858 RSGEKHAWEAQTMHM
+858 KSGETHAWEATSMHM
-873 LQAACNTANYEM
+873 MQMACNNASFEL
-885 WKQFSAAMRANPP
+885 WKQYSAKMQGNPP

-904 LDIKEMGKAIPIEE
+904 LNIKPLGTAVPIEE

-963 GEDPAHFVPEANG
+963 GEDPAHFVPEPNG

-996 YLNHCEELEIKVAQ
+996 YLNQCEELEIKVAQ

-1112 SIKYA
+1112 SIKYC

-1157 AAMMG
+1157 AAMLG

-1198 ELRDKFTGNADKVV
+1198 ALRGKFTGNADKVV
-1212 NLITFYATEVR
+1212 NLITFYAQEVR

-1233 MDDVI
+1233 MDEVI

-1244 SQVSRGSAHLDDLD
+1244 AQVSRGSAHLDDLD

-1263 ITVDGADRIVYD
+1263 ITVDGSADINYD
-1275 RNKARNFVPDTLD
+1275 RSRPRNAVPDTLD
-1288 AEIVKDA
+1288 AEIVRDA
-1295 ARFLNDGEKMQLQYA
+1295 ARFLEDGEKMQLSYA
-1310 VQNTL
+1310 VQNTH
-1315 RTIGT
+1315 RTVGT

-1325 IVQNFG
+1325 IVRNFG
-1331 MNNTLQADHL
+1331 MRNAFQPDHL
-1341 TVKLSGSA
+1341 TVKLQGSA

-1386 PMNSP
+1386 PQVSP
-1391 LVAADNTIIGNT
+1391 LKAEDNTIIGNT
-1403 VLYGATAGYLFAAGR
+1403 VLYGATDGYLFAAGR
-1418 AGERFGVR
+1418 AGERFAVR

-1446 GGVAVIL
+1446 GGIAVIL

-1469 YLYDPDGVADSRMN
+1469 YLYDPEGKA
-1483 HETLATCP
+1483 ETLMNAETLVTCP
-1491 IGDAHW
+1491 VTVAHW
-1497 EGQLKELIERHLA
+1497 EDQLKGLVERHLA
-1510 ETGSVKAADIL
+1510 ETGSRKASDIL
-1521 QHWDV
+1521 QHWDT
-1526 ELANF
+1526 EKANF
-1531 VQICPKEMLAHLPAP
+1531 LQVCPKEMLVHLPHP
-1546 LGVEDKAVPAE
+1546 LSLEEAAVPAE

>member
-1 MIFSPT
+1 
-7 SHVLDAGPC
+7 
-16 CHEPRLQTQI
+16 
-26 KPDKPPNADAV
+26 
-37 ALYWKEFT
+37 
-45 MTKFDQA
+45 MTKYDEA
-52 WVDAETAK
+52 WVAREEAK
-60 REWMTEN
+60 RAHMAEN
-67 SLYKEEEEHAS
+67 GLYSEAEEHAS
-78 CGVGLVVSIDGKPSR
+78 CGVGLVVSVDGTKSR
-93 KVVENGIAALKAIWH
+93 GVVENGIKALKAIWH

-123 IHVQIPVEFFYDQI
+123 IHVQIPEKFFYDQVK
-137 RRTGHEPDMTKMIAV
+137 RTGHDPRTDEMIAV

-159 TDYGAQE
+159 TDFGAQE
-166 TCRTIVESEVLRMGY
+166 TCRTIVETEVLRMGY
-181 YIYGWRHVPVDVAC
+181 YIYGWRHVPVDISC
-195 LGEKANATRPEI
+195 LGDKANATRPEI
-207 EQILISNSKG
+207 EQILISNAKG
-217 VDEETFERE
+217 VDEDTFERE

-237 ATAAGVQGLYLCSLS
+237 ALAAQVPTLYIASMS

-273 LMDERFESAFALYHQ
+273 LMDERFESAFAIYHQ

-325 HEIRMASGAFGDMA
+325 HEIRMASGAFGEMA
-339 EDIKPIVAQGSSDS
+339 EDIKPIVASGSSDS
-353 AALDSVFEVLVRAG
+353 AALDAVFEVLVRAG
-367 RSAPMAKTMMVPESW
+367 RNAPMAKTMLVPESW
-382 SKQAIELPQ
+382 SKQAVELPQ

-398 YCNSVLEPWDGPAA
+398 YCNSVMEPWDGPAA

-432 MRYVVTGDGLLI
+432 MRYVVTNDGMVI
-444 AGSETGMVPVDEA
+444 AGSETGMVPLNEA
-457 NVVEKGALGPGQ
+457 SVIEKGALGPGQ

-474 MQEGKLY
+474 MAEGKLF
-481 HDTEMKDKLAAA
+481 HDEEIKNALAGS

-501 KINELDDKLAVVTE
+501 KINDLEEALDDVQERPLY
-515 KPMFTGAELRK
+515 TGADLRR
-526 RQIAA
+526 RQVAA
-531 GYSIEEL
+531 GYTIEEL

-547 DAKEALASMGD
+547 DAKETLASMGD

-565 SEKYRPLS
+565 SGQYRPLS
-573 HFFRQAFSQV
+573 HFFRQNFSQV

-612 DSSQTEILVLDSPF
+612 DSSQTEIFTLDSPF
-626 VGNAQFDEL
+626 LGNAQFDAL
-635 IANFNAPLAEI
+635 IEHFNANVVTI
-646 DCTFDAGAGPDDL
+646 GCTFAPG
-659 RKGLTRIRA
+659 KGTLSQALESIRA

-684 DQHQSIDR
+684 DQMADADNI
-692 VAMPMIL
+692 AMPMIL
-699 ATSAVHSW
+699 ATSAVHSH
-707 LTRKGLRTFC
+707 LVRKGLRTFT
-717 SLNVRSAECVDPH
+717 SMNVRSAECVDPH
-730 YFAVLIGCGATVVNA
+730 YFAVLIGSGATTVNA

-760 LECTL
+760 LDMTL
-765 TEAIQRYRNAIDQ
+765 TQAIDRYRIAIDQ

-807 RAMVAEYFP
+807 RAMCAEYFP
-816 GMQSRISGIGTTG
+816 GMTSRISGIGVSG
-829 IQRKSESVH
+829 IQRKAEEVH
-838 AKGWRG
+838 AKAWAGTA
-844 GSDVLPIGGFYKAR
+844 SVLPIGGFYKSR
-858 RSGEKHAWEAQTMHM
+858 KSGETHAWEATSMHM
-873 LQAACNTANYEM
+873 MQTACNRASYEM
-885 WKQFSAAMRANPP
+885 WKQYSAKMQSNPP

-904 LDIKEMGKAIPIEE
+904 LDIKPLGKSIPIED

-996 YLNHCEELEIKVAQ
+996 YLNQCEELEIKVAQ

-1088 VAKAKADV
+1088 VAKAKADI

-1123 GLTEAHQVLAMNNLR
+1123 GLTEAHQVLSMNNLR
-1138 ERVTLRTDGGLRT
+1138 DRVTLRTDGGLRT

-1157 AAMMG
+1157 AAMLG

-1198 ELRDKFTGNADKVV
+1198 SLRGKFTGNADKVV

-1233 MDDVI
+1233 LDDVI

-1244 SQVSRGSAHLDDLD
+1244 AQVSRGSAHLDDLD

-1263 ITVDGADRIVYD
+1263 ITVDGAADIVYD
-1275 RNKARNFVPDTLD
+1275 RAKSRNVVPDTLD
-1288 AEIVKDA
+1288 AEIVRDA
-1295 ARFLNDGEKMQLQYA
+1295 ARFLKDGEKMQLSYA
-1310 VQNTL
+1310 VQNTH
-1315 RTIGT
+1315 RTVGT

-1325 IVQNFG
+1325 IVKQFG
-1331 MNNTLQADHL
+1331 MRNTLQPDHL

-1378 GGTIVVRP
+1378 GGMIVVRP
-1386 PMNSP
+1386 PMASP
-1391 LVAADNTIIGNT
+1391 IEAAKNTIIGNT
-1403 VLYGATAGYLFAAGR
+1403 VLYGATEGYLFAAGR
-1418 AGERFGVR
+1418 AGERFAVR
-1426 NSGAKVVIEGCGACG
+1426 NSGAKVVIEGCGSNG

-1453 GSIGA
+1453 GDIGA

-1469 YLYDPDGVADSRMN
+1469 YLYDPEGKAPALMN
-1483 HETLATCP
+1483 METLVTCP
-1491 IGDAHW
+1491 VAVDHW
-1497 EGQLKELIERHLA
+1497 LGQLEELLEMHLS
-1510 ETGSVKAADIL
+1510 ETGSRRTADIL
-1521 QHWDV
+1521 QHWDS
-1526 ELANF
+1526 EKHNF
-1531 VQICPKEMLAHLPAP
+1531 LQVCPKEMLVHLPAP
-1546 LGVEDKAVPAE
+1546 LMLEDTALPAE

>member
-1 MIFSPT
+1 
-7 SHVLDAGPC
+7 
-16 CHEPRLQTQI
+16 
-26 KPDKPPNADAV
+26 
-37 ALYWKEFT
+37 
-45 MTKFDQA
+45 MTKYDDA
-52 WVDAETAK
+52 WVAREEAKRAVMAETG
-60 REWMTEN
+60 
-67 SLYKEEEEHAS
+67 LYSPEEEHSS
-78 CGVGLVVSIDGKPSR
+78 CGVGLVVNIDGTKSR
-93 KVVENGIAALKAIWH
+93 RVVENGIKALKAIWH

-123 IHVQIPVEFFYDQI
+123 IHVQIPVPFFYDQV
-137 RRTGHEPDMTKMIAV
+137 RRTGHKPRQDEMIAV

-159 TDYGAQE
+159 TNFGAQE
-166 TCRTIVESEVLRMGY
+166 TCRTIVETEVLRMGY
-181 YIYGWRHVPVDVAC
+181 YIYGWRHVPVKIDC

-237 ATAAGVQGLYLCSLS
+237 AIAAQVPQMYIASMS

-273 LMDERFESAFALYHQ
+273 LMDERFESSFAIYHQ

-339 EDIKPIVAQGSSDS
+339 EDIKPIVAAGSSDS

-367 RSAPMAKTMMVPESW
+367 RSAPMAKTMLVPESW
-382 SKQAIELPQ
+382 SKQTVELPQ
-391 SWRDMYS
+391 AWQDMYS
-398 YCNSVLEPWDGPAA
+398 YCNSVMEPWDGPAA

-427 NGLRP
+427 SGLRP
-432 MRYVVTGDGLLI
+432 MRYVVTADGMLI
-444 AGSETGMVPVDEA
+444 AGSEAGMVPLDEA
-457 NVVEKGALGPGQ
+457 NVVRKGALGPGQ
-469 LLAVD
+469 MIAVD
-474 MQEGKLY
+474 MKKGKLFT
-481 HDTEMKDKLAAA
+481 DKRIKDKLAAA
-493 QPFGDWVG
+493 LPFGEWVG
-501 KINELDDKLAVVTE
+501 KIVELDEPLAGVTE
-515 KPMFTGAELRK
+515 KAMFSGNELRR
-526 RQIAA
+526 RQVAA

-547 DAKEALASMGD
+547 DAKETLASMGD

-565 SEKYRPLS
+565 SKQYRPLS
-573 HFFRQAFSQV
+573 HFFRQNFSQV

-626 VGNAQFDEL
+626 VGNAQFEAL
-635 IANFNAPLAEI
+635 FEHFNADVVTI
-646 DCTFDAGAGPDDL
+646 DCTFVAGGNNL
-659 RKGLTRIRA
+659 NEGLARIRA

-674 RSGAGHIILT
+674 RSGAGHIVLT
-684 DQHQSIDR
+684 DQMSGQGR

-699 ATSAVHSW
+699 ATSAVHSH
-707 LTRKGLRTFC
+707 LTRKGLRTFT

-760 LECTL
+760 LDVSL
-765 TEAIQRYRNAIDQ
+765 TEAVGRYRTAIDQ

-807 RAMVAEYFP
+807 RAMCAEFFP
-816 GMQSRISGIGTTG
+816 GMTSRISGIGVTG
-829 IQRKSESVH
+829 IQRKVEEVH
-838 AKGWRG
+838 LKGWQG
-844 GSDVLPIGGFYKAR
+844 DGVVLPIGGFYKAR
-858 RSGEKHAWEAQTMHM
+858 TSGETHAWEASSMHM
-873 LQAACNTANYEM
+873 LQMACNKASYQM
-885 WKQFSAAMRANPP
+885 WQQYSKKMQSNPP

-904 LDIKEMGKAIPIEE
+904 LEIKPLGEPIGLEE

-963 GEDPAHFVPEANG
+963 GEDPAHFVPEPNG

-996 YLNHCEELEIKVAQ
+996 YLNQCEELEIKVAQ

-1088 VAKAKADV
+1088 VAKAKADI

-1138 ERVTLRTDGGLRT
+1138 DRVTLRTDGGLRT

-1157 AAMMG
+1157 AAMLG

-1198 ELRDKFTGNADKVV
+1198 ALRDKFTGNADKVV
-1212 NLITFYATEVR
+1212 NLITFYAQEVR
-1223 EILASIGARS
+1223 EVLASIGAKS
-1233 MDDVI
+1233 LDDVI

-1244 SQVSRGSAHLDDLD
+1244 HQVSRGSAHLDDLD

-1263 ITVDGADRIVYD
+1263 ITVDGAESINYD
-1275 RNKARNFVPDTLD
+1275 RSRGRTEVPDTLD
-1288 AEIVKDA
+1288 AEIVRDA
-1295 ARFLNDGEKMQLQYA
+1295 ARFLEDGEKMQLSYA
-1310 VQNTL
+1310 IQNTH
-1315 RTIGT
+1315 RTVGT
-1320 RTSSH
+1320 RISSH
-1325 IVQNFG
+1325 IVKKFG
-1331 MNNTLQADHL
+1331 MRNRLQLDHL
-1341 TVKLSGSA
+1341 LVHLKGSA

-1386 PMNSP
+1386 PMASP
-1391 LVAADNTIIGNT
+1391 LTASDNTIIGNT
-1403 VLYGATAGYLFAAGR
+1403 VLYGATDGFLFAAGR

-1426 NSGAKVVIEGCGACG
+1426 NSGASVVIEGCGSNG

-1469 YLYDPDGVADSRMN
+1469 YLYDPESVAQTLMN
-1483 HETLATCP
+1483 HETLVTCAVTQP
-1491 IGDAHW
+1491 HW
-1497 EGQLKELIERHLA
+1497 ERQLKMLVERHFA
-1510 ETGSVKAADIL
+1510 ETGSRKAEELL
-1521 QHWDV
+1521 QHWDLEV
-1526 ELANF
+1526 KNF
-1531 VQICPKEMLAHLPAP
+1531 VQICPIEMLNKLPHP
-1546 LGVEDKAVPAE
+1546 LGIEETAVPAE

>member
-1 MIFSPT
+1 
-7 SHVLDAGPC
+7 
-16 CHEPRLQTQI
+16 
-26 KPDKPPNADAV
+26 
-37 ALYWKEFT
+37 
-45 MTKFDQA
+45 MTKFDESWA
-52 WVDAETAK
+52 AREEAK
-60 REWMTEN
+60 RQWMAEH
-67 SLYKEEEEHAS
+67 SLFREDDEHSS
-78 CGVGLVVSIDGKPSR
+78 CGVGLVVSIDGSKSR
-93 KVVENGIAALKAIWH
+93 KVVENGISALKAIWH

-123 IHVQIPVEFFYDQI
+123 IHVQIPHHFFGDQI
-137 RRTGHEPDMTKMIAV
+137 RRTGHEARHGELLAV

-159 TDYGAQE
+159 TDFSAQE
-166 TCRTIVESEVLRMGY
+166 TCRTIVETEVLRMGY
-181 YIYGWRHVPVDVAC
+181 YIYGWRHVPVDTSC

-237 ATAAGVQGLYLCSLS
+237 AQAAGVRELYICSLS

-266 VAEFYPD
+266 VAVFYPD
-273 LMDERFESAFALYHQ
+273 LMDERFESAFAIYHQ

-307 AHNGEINTLKGNL
+307 AHNGEINTIKGNT

-325 HEIRMASGAFGDMA
+325 HEIRMASSTFGDMA
-339 EDIKPIVAQGSSDS
+339 EDIKPIIPQGSSDS

-367 RSAPMAKTMMVPESW
+367 RSAPMAKTMLVPEAW
-382 SKQAIELPQ
+382 SKNAEELPQ
-391 SWRDMYS
+391 AWRDMYS
-398 YCNSVLEPWDGPAA
+398 YVNSVMEPWDGPAA

-432 MRYVVTGDGLLI
+432 MRYVVTGDGLVI
-444 AGSETGMVPVDEA
+444 AGSEVGMVPTDEA
-457 NVVEKGALGPGQ
+457 TVVEKGALGPGQ

-474 MQEGKLY
+474 MAEGKLY
-481 HDTEMKDKLAAA
+481 HDVDIKNRLANS

-501 KINELDDKLAVVTE
+501 KIVDLDEELAGLKETAI
-515 KPMFTGAELRK
+515 FTGAELKK

-531 GYSIEEL
+531 GYTIEEL
-538 EQILAPMAE
+538 EQMLAPMAE
-547 DAKEALASMGD
+547 DGKEALASMGD
-558 DTPSAVL
+558 DTPAAVL

-573 HFFRQAFSQV
+573 HFFRQNFSQV
-583 TNPPIDSLREFR
+583 TNPPIDSLREYR

-612 DSSQTEILVLDSPF
+612 DSSQTEILVLESPF
-626 VGNAQFDEL
+626 VGNAQFEAL
-635 IANFNAPLAEI
+635 KGHFNAPMTEI
-646 DCTFDAGAGPDDL
+646 DCTFPVNGGPNAL
-659 RKGLTRIRA
+659 RDGLERIRA
-668 EAEDAV
+668 EAEEAV
-674 RSGAGHIILT
+674 RSGGGHIILS
-684 DQHQSIDR
+684 DKKQSEEKI
-692 VAMPMIL
+692 AMPMIL

-717 SLNVRSAECVDPH
+717 SLGVRSAECIDPH
-730 YFAVLIGCGATVVNA
+730 YFAVLIGCGATIVNA
-745 YLAEDSLADRIERGL
+745 YLAEDSIADRIERGL
-760 LECTL
+760 LDCTL
-765 TEAIQRYRNAIDQ
+765 TEAVSRYRAAVDA

-807 RAMVAEYFP
+807 RAMVADFFP
-816 GMQSRISGIGTTG
+816 GMHSRISGIGVGG
-829 IQRKSESVH
+829 IQRKLEAVH
-838 AKGWRG
+838 KQGWLG
-844 GSDVLPIGGFYKAR
+844 GNTLPIGGFYKAR
-858 RSGEKHAWEAQTMHM
+858 KSGETHAWEAQSMHM
-873 LQAACNTANYEM
+873 LQSACDRASYEM
-885 WKQFSAAMRANPP
+885 WKQYSAKMQSMPP

-904 LDIKEMGKAIPIEE
+904 LDFKALGKPVPIEE

-940 PEAHKTLNVAMNR
+940 PEAHRTLSIAMNR

-963 GEDPAHFVPEANG
+963 GESPDDFTPEPNG
-976 DNPSA
+976 DNASA

-996 YLNHCEELEIKVAQ
+996 YLIHCEELEIKVAQ

-1020 PGMKVTDLIARLRH
+1020 PGMKVTDLIAKLRH

-1064 QINPR
+1064 QINPKA
-1069 CKVTVK
+1069 KVTVK

-1088 VAKAKADV
+1088 VAKAKADI

-1112 SIKYA
+1112 SIKFA

-1138 ERVTLRTDGGLRT
+1138 DRVTLRTDGGLRT

-1198 ELRDKFTGNADKVV
+1198 RLRAKFAGNADKVV
-1212 NLITFYATEVR
+1212 NLITFYAQEVR
-1223 EILASIGARS
+1223 ELLASLGARS
-1233 MDDVI
+1233 LDEVI

-1244 SQVSRGSAHLDDLD
+1244 TQTSRGSAHLDDLD

-1263 ITVDGADRIVYD
+1263 LSVDGSDRIVYD
-1275 RNKARNFVPDTLD
+1275 RSKPRNAVPDTLD
-1288 AEIVKDA
+1288 AQIVSDA
-1295 ARFLNDGEKMQLQYA
+1295 ARFLNDGEKMQLSYA

-1325 IVQNFG
+1325 IVSKFG
-1331 MNNTLQADHL
+1331 MRNSLQPDHL
-1341 TVKLSGSA
+1341 TVKLTGSA

-1358 PGLKLEVSGDANDYV
+1358 PGLKIEVSGDANDYV
-1373 GKGLS
+1373 AKGLS
-1378 GGTIVVRP
+1378 GGTVVVRP
-1386 PMNSP
+1386 PMHSP
-1391 LVAADNTIIGNT
+1391 LIADQNTIIGNT
-1403 VLYGATAGYLFAAGR
+1403 VLYGATDGYLFAAGR
-1418 AGERFGVR
+1418 AGERFAVR
-1426 NSGAKVVIEGCGACG
+1426 NSGAKVVIEGCGSNG

-1446 GGVAVIL
+1446 GGIAVIL
-1453 GSIGA
+1453 GTIGA

-1469 YLYDPDGVADSRMN
+1469 YLYDPEGKALDLMN
-1483 HETLATCP
+1483 LETLVTCP
-1491 IGDAHW
+1491 VTVDHW
-1497 EGQLKELIERHLA
+1497 ETQLKELIERHA
-1510 ETGSVKAADIL
+1510 KETHSIKAKEIL
-1521 QHWDV
+1521 DHWD
-1526 ELANF
+1526 EEKGNF
-1531 VQICPKEMLAHLPAP
+1531 LQICPKEMLIHLPVP
-1546 LGVEDKAVPAE
+1546 LTLEKGAIPAE

>member
-1 MIFSPT
+1 
-7 SHVLDAGPC
+7 
-16 CHEPRLQTQI
+16 
-26 KPDKPPNADAV
+26 
-37 ALYWKEFT
+37 
-45 MTKFDQA
+45 
-52 WVDAETAK
+52 
-60 REWMTEN
+60 
-67 SLYKEEEEHAS
+67 
-78 CGVGLVVSIDGKPSR
+78 
-93 KVVENGIAALKAIWH
+93 
-108 RGAVDAD
+108 
-115 GKTGDGAG
+115 
-123 IHVQIPVEFFYDQI
+123 
-137 RRTGHEPDMTKMIAV
+137 
-152 GQVFLPR
+152 
-159 TDYGAQE
+159 
-166 TCRTIVESEVLRMGY
+166 
-181 YIYGWRHVPVDVAC
+181 
-195 LGEKANATRPEI
+195 
-207 EQILISNSKG
+207 
-217 VDEETFERE
+217 
-226 LYVIRRRIEKA
+226 
-237 ATAAGVQGLYLCSLS
+237 
-252 CRSIIYKGMMLAEQ
+252 
-266 VAEFYPD
+266 
-273 LMDERFESAFALYHQ
+273 
-288 RYSTNTFP
+288 
-296 QWWLAQPFRML
+296 
-307 AHNGEINTLKGNL
+307 
-320 NWMKS
+320 
-325 HEIRMASGAFGDMA
+325 
-339 EDIKPIVAQGSSDS
+339 
-353 AALDSVFEVLVRAG
+353 VLVRAG
-367 RSAPMAKTMMVPESW
+367 RSAPMAKTMLVPESW
-382 SKQAIELPQ
+382 SKQATELPET
-391 SWRDMYS
+391 WRNMYS
-398 YCNSVLEPWDGPAA
+398 YCNSVMEPWDGPAA

-444 AGSETGMVPVDEA
+444 AGSEAGMVPINEA
-457 NVVEKGALGPGQ
+457 DVVEKGALGPGQ
-469 LLAVD
+469 MIGVH
-474 MQEGKLY
+474 MGKGALF
-481 HDTEMKDKLAAA
+481 HDEELKDKMAAA
-493 QPFGDWVG
+493 LPFGEWVG
-501 KINELDDKLAVVTE
+501 KINELDDDLGAVTE
-515 KPMFTGAELRK
+515 APLYQGAELRK

-531 GYSIEEL
+531 GYTIEEL
-538 EQILAPMAE
+538 ENILAPMAE

-573 HFFRQAFSQV
+573 HFFRQNFSQV

-626 VGNAQFDEL
+626 VGNAQWDAL
-635 IANFNAPLAEI
+635 QGAFNAPCVEI
-646 DCTFDAGAGPDDL
+646 DCTFAADGEAGAL
-659 RKGLTRIRA
+659 SAALTRIRA

-674 RSGAGHIILT
+674 RSGAGHLTLT
-684 DQHQSIDR
+684 DQHQGADR
-692 VAMPMIL
+692 VPMPMIL

-707 LTRKGLRTFC
+707 LTRKGLRTFT
-717 SLNVRSAECVDPH
+717 SLNVRSAECIDPH

-745 YLAEDSLADRIERGL
+745 YLAEDSLDDRIERGL
-760 LECTL
+760 LDCTL
-765 TEAIQRYRNAIDQ
+765 TEAVTRYRNAIDQ

-816 GMQSRISGIGTTG
+816 GMQSRISGIGVGG
-829 IQRKSESVH
+829 IQRKVEEVH
-838 AKGWRG
+838 RAGWQG
-844 GSDVLPIGGFYKAR
+844 GRDVLPIGGFYKAR
-858 RSGEKHAWEAQTMHM
+858 RQGEKHAWEAQTMHLM
-873 LQAACNTANYEM
+873 QQACNRASYEL
-885 WKQFSAAMRANPP
+885 WSQYSKAMQGNPP

-904 LDIKEMGKAIPIEE
+904 LAIKPMGKKVPIEE

-963 GEDPAHFVPEANG
+963 GEDPAHFVPEPNG

-996 YLNHCEELEIKVAQ
+996 YLNQCEELEIKVAQ

-1054 DLAQLIYDLK
+1054 DLAQLIY
-1064 QINPR
+1064 
-1069 CKVTVK
+1069 
-1075 LVASSGVGTIAAG
+1075 

-1123 GLTEAHQVLAMNNLR
+1123 GLTEAHQVLSMNNLR
-1138 ERVTLRTDGGLRT
+1138 DRVTLRTDGGLRT

-1157 AAMMG
+1157 AAMLG

-1198 ELRDKFTGNADKVV
+1198 ALRDKFTGNADKVV

-1223 EILASIGARS
+1223 EILAEIGARS
-1233 MDDVI
+1233 LDEVI

-1244 SQVSRGSAHLDDLD
+1244 DQVSRGSAHLDDLD

-1263 ITVDGADRIVYD
+1263 ITVDGAKEIVYD
-1275 RNKARNFVPDTLD
+1275 RNKPRNAVPDTLD
-1288 AEIVKDA
+1288 AQIVKDA
-1295 ARFLNDGEKMQLQYA
+1295 ARFLNDGEKMQLEYA

-1331 MNNTLQADHL
+1331 MRNSLQPDHL
-1341 TVKLSGSA
+1341 TVKLKGSA

-1373 GKGLS
+1373 AKGLS
-1378 GGTIVVRP
+1378 GGTVVVRP
-1386 PMNSP
+1386 PMASP
-1391 LVAADNTIIGNT
+1391 LVASENTIIGNT
-1403 VLYGATAGYLFAAGR
+1403 VLYGATDGYLFAAGR
-1418 AGERFGVR
+1418 AGERFAVR
-1426 NSGAKVVIEGCGACG
+1426 NSGAKVVIEGCGSNG

-1469 YLYDPDGVADSRMN
+1469 YLYDPDGQADALLNM
-1483 HETLATCP
+1483 ETLVTCP
-1491 IGDAHW
+1491 VTVDHW
-1497 EGQLKELIERHLA
+1497 ETQLRGLIERHLA
-1510 ETGSVKAADIL
+1510 ETGSRKAADIL
-1521 QHWDV
+1521 QHWET
-1526 ELANF
+1526 ELRNF
-1531 VQICPKEMLAHLPAP
+1531 VQVCPTEMLIHIPAP
-1546 LGVEDKAVPAE
+1546 LGIEETAVPAE